1 MTQGIAAKKRVEFPK
16 SKESW
21 LLLILL
27 LGTGILPFFLNHVIY
42 YQLKAAVPFDFNG
55 KVMLTGP
62 GRLVVENF
70 KVRRNDFEAVANTL
84 TVRYRPLEILRT
96 QEARLEIEARGMLI
110 QLSPS
115 VFNTLLPKPEFE
127 SVDSVLTIAR
137 GGKISLPYF
146 FARGEK
152 MLVYSSGELSRQDLH
167 LALSC
172 YLAPDLLAALPS
184 FVTEHLFLQQETA
197 LRELKFVAEGTWDEP
212 HFSLSS
218 DLVRLEMK
226 SR

>member
-1 MTQGIAAKKRVEFPK
+1 MTQGIAAKRRVEFPK

-21 LLLILL
+21 ILTVLL
-27 LGTGILPFFLNHVIY
+27 LGTGILPFFLNHAVY
-42 YQLKAAVPFDFNG
+42 YQLKSTFPFGFKG
-55 KVMLTGP
+55 KVLLTEP
-62 GRLVVENF
+62 GRLVIEDF
-70 KVRRNDFEAVANTL
+70 KVRRNEFEAVSKTL
-84 TVRYRPLEILRT
+84 TVRYRPLEILRI
-96 QEARLEIEARGMLI
+96 QEARLEIEARGVSL

-115 VFNTLLPKPEFE
+115 IFNTLLPKPEFE

-137 GGKISLPYF
+137 GGRLSLPYF

-152 MLVYSSGELSRQDLH
+152 MLVYSGGELSRHDMH
-167 LALSC
+167 LAVSC
-172 YLAPDLLAALPS
+172 YLAPELLAALPS

-197 LRELKFVAEGTWDEP
+197 LRELRFVAEGTWDEP